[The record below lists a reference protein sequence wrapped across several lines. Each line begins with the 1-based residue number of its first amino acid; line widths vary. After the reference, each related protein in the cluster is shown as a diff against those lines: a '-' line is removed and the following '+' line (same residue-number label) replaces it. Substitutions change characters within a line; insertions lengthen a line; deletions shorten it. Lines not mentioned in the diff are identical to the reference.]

1 MSISEAASRL
11 NVSTDSV
18 RRRLRNGMLHGE
30 RDGRGQWWLDLP
42 ANIQPERPSPS
53 VDERLVLG
61 GAEFA
66 QEGPGSADLLLK
78 SLQTTIDDLRSRLDR
93 SERERREDQERA
105 AAERDRLLTLIE
117 EFARGGAVR
126 GRSLG

>member
-11 NVSTDSV
+11 NVSMDSV
-18 RRRLRNGMLHGE
+18 RRRLRNGVLHGE
-30 RDGRGQWWLDLP
+30 RDGRGQWWLELP
-42 ANIQPERPSPS
+42 DHIQPERQLPS

-66 QEGPGSADLLLK
+66 QDGRDSVDLLVQ
-78 SLQTTIDDLRSRLDR
+78 SLQTTIEDLRARLDR

-105 AAERDRLLTLIE
+105 TAERDRLLTLIE
-117 EFARGGAVR
+117 EFSRRGATR
-126 GRSLG
+126 